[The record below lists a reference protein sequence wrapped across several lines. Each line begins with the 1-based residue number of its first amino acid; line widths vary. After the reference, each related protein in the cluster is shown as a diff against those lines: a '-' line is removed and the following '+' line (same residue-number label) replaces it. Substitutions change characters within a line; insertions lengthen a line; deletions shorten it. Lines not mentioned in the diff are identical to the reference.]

1 MAEWFF
7 EGERYKSVPVDWN
20 TLSHEDLKASRCV
33 RRRKN
38 EFVDY
43 LVYNKK
49 YDKCYWLEAFGIFG
63 GGSKVKLYV
72 SDVYA
77 EKSRF
82 PYQHYWFTGKEFEI
96 VVKDKN

>member
-7 EGERYKSVPVDWN
+7 EGEKYKSVPVDWN
-20 TLSHEDLKASRCV
+20 TLSHEDLKSSKCV
-33 RRRKN
+33 RRQIK

-63 GGSKVKLYV
+63 GGSKVK
-72 SDVYA
+72 DVYA

-82 PYQHYWFTGKEFEI
+82 PGQCHWFTGKEFEI
-96 VVKDKN
+96 VVKDKD